1 MSFGAE
7 RLKNK
12 DGNVFYPV
20 THASCSFVNW
30 KGETDFSAYTDSDG
44 NRKTYKDKYVDIVTD
59 LSSEWIPEYKY
70 TYLGYIRWILD
81 PDNTPDLVYDE
92 GVVFDELSE
101 LADYIQASN
110 SVTDLLNE
118 TKGFPDYVALSQV
131 SVKHLSDAT
140 PKLDLSDFDNDV
152 ELTEISNLD
161 TGEEYFTA
169 ALKDTKTAD
178 YSGANFAY
186 GISNLVDA
194 VADIFA
200 PKGMITS
207 DEAEGQA
214 IEYTVSQVGDTRNCN
229 SDLDV
234 IKVTLLAPVH
244 PDLFEGVDV
253 STLTEENYVTTLAAK
268 CRENL
273 RDGTITNNNITVDST
288 DEDIL
293 NEYSDK
299 YYQLASGIMQSKY
312 NELIAPYISYTTEFY
327 NKHPQGFMGAHNC
340 VFSSSSDGTATLSF
354 WNGTNSSSK
363 VVAKIDL
370 IKITT

>member
-44 NRKTYKDKYVDIVTD
+44 NNKTYKDKYVDIVTD
-59 LSSEWIPEYKY
+59 FGSEWVTEAKY

-81 PDNTPDLVYDE
+81 PDNLPDGVYNK
-92 GVVFDELSE
+92 LYE
-101 LADYIQASN
+101 LASYIQASN
-110 SVTDLLNE
+110 YLTDLINI
-118 TKGFPDYVALSQV
+118 TQGFPDYVAMSQV

-186 GISNLVDA
+186 GISNLVDV

-200 PKGMITS
+200 PKGMITP

-214 IEYTVSQVGDTRNCN
+214 MEYTVSQVGDTRNCN

-273 RDGTITNNNITVDST
+273 RDGTITNDNITVDST
-288 DEDIL
+288 DDDIL
-293 NEYSDK
+293 NEYFDK

-312 NELIAPYISYTTEFY
+312 NELIAPYSSYTTEFH
-327 NKHPQGFMGAHNC
+327 NKHPQDFMGAHNC
-340 VFSSSSDGTATLSF
+340 VFSSSSNGTATLSF
-354 WNGTNSSSK
+354 YDGFYDNK
-363 VVAKIDL
+363 IVAKLDL
-370 IKITT
+370 IKIAT